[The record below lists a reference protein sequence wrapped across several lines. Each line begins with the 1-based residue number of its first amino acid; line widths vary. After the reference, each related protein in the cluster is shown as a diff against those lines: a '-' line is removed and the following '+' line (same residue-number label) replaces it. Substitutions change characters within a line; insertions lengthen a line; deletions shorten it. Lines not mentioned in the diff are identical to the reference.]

1 MSRKKAWQVR
11 IELKEVHSTN
21 QYLFD
26 LTECQDVEHGT
37 VVSAGFQSAGKGHGD
52 ASWES
57 EPGKNILASIYLK
70 EPCIP
75 VEKQFYLSKATS
87 IAIRDVL
94 NNMCTGIRIKW
105 PNDIYVRD
113 RKIGGILIENTV
125 EGTRIRSSI
134 VGIGLNVNQ
143 EQFPA
148 FIPRPASV
156 LLETGNI
163 CDIKMLLENIVSR
176 LRARY
181 DQLCQG
187 EYESIDQEYLGNLFR
202 YGEECTFR
210 DGKHTFVATVTGV
223 RENGELELKTREG
236 VVKRFSFKEVQYVS

>member
-1 MSRKKAWQVR
+1 MSKKGAWQVR
-11 IELKEVHSTN
+11 IELKEVPSTN

-26 LTECQDVEHGT
+26 LTECQEVEHGT
-37 VVSAGFQSAGKGHGD
+37 VVTATFQSAGRGHGN
-52 ASWES
+52 ATWES
-57 EPGKNILASIYLK
+57 EPGKNRLASIYLK

-87 IAIRDVL
+87 IAISDVL
-94 NNMCTGIRIKW
+94 KNICPGTRIKW
-105 PNDIYVRD
+105 PNDIYAGD
-113 RKIGGILIENTV
+113 HKIGGILIENTV

-163 CDIKMLLENIVSR
+163 CDAKMLLEDIVRR

-187 EYESIDQEYLGNLFR
+187 EYESIDQEYLGNLYR
-202 YGEECTFR
+202 YS
-210 DGKHTFVATVTGV
+210 A
-223 RENGELELKTREG
+223 
-236 VVKRFSFKEVQYVS
+236 

>member
-1 MSRKKAWQVR
+1 MKNNREWQVR
-11 IELKEVHSTN
+11 IELKVVHSTN

-57 EPGKNILASIYLK
+57 EPGKNVLASIYLK

-87 IAIRDVL
+87 VAIRDVL
-94 NNMCTGIRIKW
+94 KNICPGTRIKW
-105 PNDIYVRD
+105 PNDIYVGD
-113 RKIGGILIENTV
+113 RKIGGILIENTI
-125 EGTRIRSSI
+125 EGTRIRSSVI
-134 VGIGLNVNQ
+134 GIGLNVNQ

-163 CDIKMLLENIVSR
+163 CDVKMLLENIVNS

-181 DQLCQG
+181 DQLCRG
-187 EYESIDQEYLGNLFR
+187 EYEGVNQEYLGNLYR
-202 YGEECTFR
+202 YMEECTFR
-210 DGKHTFVATVTGV
+210 EGKHTFVATITGV
-223 RENGELELKTREG
+223 KENGELELKTMEG
-236 VVKRFSFKEVQYVS
+236 AVKGFSFKEVQFVP